1 MSLLR
6 VGVVFGM
13 LVTAFAY
20 SPSVAA
26 QAVPESCFTFDSGTN
41 TITGYDAGNPACVL
55 DLDIPSDIAGVPVY
69 AIDGWVFYGL
79 GLTNVV
85 LPSSLV
91 TIGDGAF
98 GGNNLASVVIP
109 NSVTAVGQQAFADN
123 QLGNLSLGNSVATI
137 GDSAFYNNQLS
148 SLTIPA
154 SVTQID
160 GNAFGY
166 NSLLTVR
173 ILGMPIISD
182 GSTFS
187 ANGNNIASSPD
198 TVGSEPWASWQ
209 QATALFVKVYTS
221 DNSFTD
227 LSSAS
232 GYATDTYVVGA
243 WLKNPARYTVEYKN
257 SKGETIAPSR
267 TVINHDP
274 AVANYRYE
282 PFIDASDPL
291 NPTVDGSS
299 FYRIGESVTVS
310 PQVISGYITPGSQ
323 TVTLGED
330 TTVTFIYEPSGGSAT
345 VLAET
350 GSSIQYAALVA
361 STLIGMGIVVLR
373 FRRS

>member
-1 MSLLR
+1 MFLLR

-13 LVTAFAY
+13 LVMAFAY
-20 SPSVAA
+20 NPSVAA
-26 QAVPESCFTFDSGTN
+26 QAVPESCFTFDSGTS

-55 DLDIPSDIAGVPVY
+55 DLDIPSDIAGIPVH

-79 GLTNVV
+79 GLTNVA
-85 LPSSLV
+85 LPNSLL

-98 GGNNLASVVIP
+98 AANNLASAVIP
-109 NSVTAVGQQAFADN
+109 DSVTVIGQQAFADN

-137 GDSAFYNNQLS
+137 GDSAFYNNQLL

-160 GNAFGY
+160 GNAFAY
-166 NSLLTVR
+166 NNLLTIR
-173 ILGMPIISD
+173 ILGTPSISD

-187 ANGNNIASSPD
+187 ANGNDITSSPD
-198 TVGSEPWASWQ
+198 IVGSEPWASWQ

-232 GYATDTYVVGA
+232 GYTDTYVVGA
-243 WLKNPARYTVEYKN
+243 LLKNPARYTVEYKN
-257 SKGETIAPSR
+257 AKGETIAPPR
-267 TVINHDP
+267 TVINHDQ
-274 AVANYRYE
+274 AVSNYRYE

-310 PQVISGYITPGSQ
+310 PQVISGYMTPGSQ
-323 TVTLGED
+323 TVTLGEE
-330 TTVTFIYEPSGGSAT
+330 TTVTFVYEPTGGSAA

-361 STLIGMGIVVLR
+361 STLIGTGIVVLR